1 MHKHAG
7 FLVPPNYPGCT
18 HDGFYISLDSGY
30 SVCSQCGAEHFCC
43 CGQCPEVITD
53 HNEHVCTIT
62 GCVTVENEFNAERNV
77 NDRVGPAAADAA
89 ASAAATPTL
98 FSSTPQSNNDFL
110 CNKYNN
116 NNNNNDNNKSAM
128 MSHNYS
134 DAFSNG
140 GGGGGHNQ
148 SRRPKSARGKP
159 QSAAGG
165 KKKSHKDAAANNN
178 NNIMTIN
185 DMLRKGGGENLRNMV
200 ESTVIELLAS
210 EKTRRCIEQEKKR
223 NENREHSAF
232 ARVLREVS

>member
-110 CNKYNN
+110 CNKYN